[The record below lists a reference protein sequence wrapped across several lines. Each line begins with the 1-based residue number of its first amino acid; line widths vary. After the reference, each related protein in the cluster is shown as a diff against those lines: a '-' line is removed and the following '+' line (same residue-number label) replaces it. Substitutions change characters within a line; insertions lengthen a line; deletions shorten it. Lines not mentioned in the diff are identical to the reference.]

1 MTAIRVSVTAEH
13 IAEAEGKPRV
23 DWWAWP
29 IRAALEE
36 LTHVDVDID
45 GGSGDQGSVA
55 TIGGKEYTTLVV
67 ELGPQASA
75 WLDWRWDIP
84 VSRVLP
90 GDFGMVPI
98 TFEIELPDWL
108 VALVAAR

>member
-13 IAEAEGKPRV
+13 IAEAEGKHRM
-23 DWWAWP
+23 DWWNWP

-45 GGSGDQGSVA
+45 GGDGDGCIA
-55 TIGGKEYTTLVV
+55 TIGGKEPTSLVV

-75 WLDWRWDIP
+75 WLDWRWEHGDQ
-84 VSRVLP
+84 SAYP
-90 GDFGMVPI
+90 GDFGMELIV
-98 TFEIELPDWL
+98 FEIELPDWL
-108 VALVAAR
+108 TSLVRP